1 MKEGTVKWF
10 DAEKGY
16 GFISPKS
23 GEKDVF
29 LHVSDLHDSGYMEIE
44 QGDLVEFETETT
56 SKGTRAVNI
65 TIFDFV

>member
-16 GFISPKS
+16 GFISPKN

-29 LHVSDLHDSGYMEIE
+29 LHVSDLHESGYMEIE
-44 QGDLVEFETETT
+44 QGDVVEFETETT
-56 SKGTRAVNI
+56 DKGTRAVNI
-65 TIFDFV
+65 TIFDYV